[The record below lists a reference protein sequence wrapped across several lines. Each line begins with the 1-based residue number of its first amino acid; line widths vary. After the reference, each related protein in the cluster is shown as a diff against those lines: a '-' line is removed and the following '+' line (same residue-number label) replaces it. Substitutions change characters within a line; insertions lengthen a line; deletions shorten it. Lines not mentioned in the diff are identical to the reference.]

1 MACSILALG
10 GAGIEQATEIVLS
23 ETIWRQITTM
33 RRLKSIV
40 GASGLL
46 LAMILMN
53 HQTVIAQH
61 TTTTGDTE
69 TVELRRRVKEL
80 EERLEKLETRQT
92 AETTSASSAP
102 TTDTVPAAEPAKPA
116 SGDSGILGFFKEV
129 EVSGFVDGYY
139 SYNFNKP
146 AGRTNVL
153 RNFDVRN
160 NEFALNLAEIVIEKR
175 PDPLNS
181 RLGFRVDLDYGRA
194 TDMIHAAE
202 PGGAETYKVIQ
213 QAYGS
218 YLAPVGTG
226 LQFDL
231 GKFVTTHGA
240 EVIESKDNWN
250 YSRGLLFSWAIP
262 YYHMGLR
269 AKYSFNSKITV
280 MGMAVNG
287 WNNVEDNNA
296 GKTFGVMV
304 GWNPTSKLSIMQ
316 NFMTGPEQAGD
327 DEHHRNLSDTTIM
340 YTFND
345 KLAVMGNYDY
355 GFDRT
360 TAGDSVHWQGVAAY
374 LRYTPTK
381 KWAFSP
387 RFEWFDDH
395 DGFST
400 GVAQTLKEFTM
411 TGEYKVRPNWITR
424 VEYRRDW
431 SDQPFFPKSDP
442 TVLTKAQSTVLAGLI
457 WTFGT
462 REQ

>member
-1 MACSILALG
+1 M
-10 GAGIEQATEIVLS
+10 
-23 ETIWRQITTM
+23 
-33 RRLKSIV
+33 V
-40 GASGLL
+40 GLSGLL
-46 LAMILMN
+46 LVMLFIT
-53 HQTVIAQH
+53 HQPVIAQQPSA
-61 TTTTGDTE
+61 TDTE
-69 TVELRRRVKEL
+69 AVELRRRVKEL
-80 EERLEKLETRQT
+80 EERLEKLETRQSTT
-92 AETTSASSAP
+92 AGASTETAASTSDTATATTTTTAS
-102 TTDTVPAAEPAKPA
+102 PAPA
-116 SGDSGILGFFKEV
+116 SQDGGILGFFREV

-139 SYNFNKP
+139 SYNFNRP

-160 NEFALNLAEIVIEKR
+160 NEFALNLAEVVIEKK

-181 RLGFRVDLDYGRA
+181 RLGFRLDLDYGRA
-194 TDMIHAAE
+194 TDMVHAAE

-218 YLAPVGTG
+218 YLANIGSG

-269 AKYSFNSKITV
+269 AKYSFNSKVTV

-296 GKTFGVMV
+296 GKTFGVMLALT
-304 GWNPTSKLSIMQ
+304 PTSKLSIMQ
-316 NFMTGPEQAGD
+316 NFMTGPEQTGD

-340 YTFND
+340 YTFNP
-345 KLAVMGNYDY
+345 KWAVMANYDY
-355 GFDRT
+355 GFDHL
-360 TAGDSVHWQGVAAY
+360 TAGPKVHWQGYALY
-374 LRYTPTK
+374 LRFSPSK
-381 KWAFSP
+381 KWAFVP
-387 RFEWFDDH
+387 RYEWFNDH

-400 GVAQTLKEFTM
+400 GVAQNVKEFTM
-411 TGEYKVRPNWITR
+411 TGEYRFRPSLITR
-424 VEYRRDW
+424 VEVRRDW
-431 SDQPFFPKSDP
+431 SDQLFFPKSDP
-442 TVLTKAQSTVLAGLI
+442 TVLSKAQTTVLAGLI

>member
-1 MACSILALG
+1 MSHQPARAQQPSASD
-10 GAGIEQATEIVLS
+10 S
-23 ETIWRQITTM
+23 ETT
-33 RRLKSIV
+33 
-40 GASGLL
+40 
-46 LAMILMN
+46 
-53 HQTVIAQH
+53 
-61 TTTTGDTE
+61 
-69 TVELRRRVKEL
+69 ELRRRVKEL
-80 EERLEKLETRQT
+80 EDRLEKLETRQP
-92 AETTSASSAP
+92 ADAASESASSTATTPATPPP
-102 TTDTVPAAEPAKPA
+102 TDKPA
-116 SGDSGILGFFKEV
+116 SQDGGILGFFKEV

-146 AGRTNVL
+146 AGRTNAL

-160 NEFALNLAEIVIEKR
+160 NEFALNLAEIVIEKK

-181 RLGFRVDLDYGRA
+181 RLGFRLDLDYGRA
-194 TDMIHAAE
+194 TDMVHAAE

-218 YLAPVGTG
+218 YLAPIGSG

-231 GKFVTTHGA
+231 GKFVTSHGA

-269 AKYSFNSKITV
+269 AKYSFNSKVTV

-304 GWNPTSKLSIMQ
+304 GLNPTSKLSIAQ
-316 NFMTGPEQAGD
+316 NFMTGPEQTND

-340 YTFND
+340 YTFNP
-345 KLAVMGNYDY
+345 KVAVMANYDY
-355 GFDRT
+355 GFDHV
-360 TAGDSVHWQGVAAY
+360 TAGNKVHWQGVALY
-374 LRYTPTK
+374 LRYSPAR
-381 KWAFSP
+381 KWAFVP
-387 RFEWFDDH
+387 RYEWFDDH

-400 GVAQTLKEFTM
+400 GVAQRVKEFTM
-411 TGEYKVRPNWITR
+411 TTEYRFKPSLITR
-424 VEYRRDW
+424 FEVRRDW
-431 SDQPFFPKSDP
+431 SDQLFFPKSDP
-442 TVLTKAQSTVLAGLI
+442 NVLSKSQTTVLAGLI

>member
-1 MACSILALG
+1 M
-10 GAGIEQATEIVLS
+10 
-23 ETIWRQITTM
+23 
-33 RRLKSIV
+33 V
-40 GASGLL
+40 GVSGFL

-53 HQTVIAQH
+53 HQSARAQQPPA
-61 TTTTGDTE
+61 GESE

-80 EERLEKLETRQT
+80 EERLEKLETRQDT
-92 AETTSASSAP
+92 AVPTSTGQA
-102 TTDTVPAAEPAKPA
+102 TVTDSVPAAQAPQPA
-116 SGDSGILGFFKEV
+116 SQDSGILGFFKEV

-160 NEFALNLAEIVIEKR
+160 NEFALNLAEVVIEKK

-181 RLGFRVDLDYGRA
+181 RLGFRIDLDYGRA
-194 TDMIHAAE
+194 TDMVHAAE
-202 PGGAETYKVIQ
+202 PGGTETYKVIQ

-218 YLAPVGTG
+218 YLAPVGSG

-231 GKFVTTHGA
+231 GKFVTSHGA

-269 AKYSFNSKITV
+269 AKYSFNRKVSV
-280 MGMAVNG
+280 MGMVVNG

-296 GKTFGVMV
+296 GKTVGVMV
-304 GWNPTSKLSIMQ
+304 GLNPTSKLSIVQ
-316 NFMTGPEQAGD
+316 NFMTGPEQTDD

-340 YTFND
+340 YTFNP
-345 KLAVMGNYDY
+345 KWAVMANYDY
-355 GFDRT
+355 GWDHLT
-360 TAGDSVHWQGVAAY
+360 SGPKVHWQGLAAY
-374 LRYTPTK
+374 LRFQPAR
-381 KWAFSP
+381 KWAFVP
-387 RFEWFDDH
+387 RYEWFDDH

-400 GVAQTLKEFTM
+400 GVAQSVKEFTM
-411 TGEYKVRPNWITR
+411 TGEYKLRPSLITR
-424 VEYRRDW
+424 IEYRRDW

-442 TVLTKAQSTVLAGLI
+442 TVLGKSQSTVLAGLI